1 MSVIKYFQFINQI
14 RWANILK
21 LFLISAL
28 YSYKGYSYEK
38 KACSIN
44 KIKILQIK

>member
-28 YSYKGYSYEK
+28 HSYKGYSNEK
-38 KACSIN
+38 KRAVL
-44 KIKILQIK
+44 IK